1 MSDVLRDEAK
11 VGAMLRYMTGDV
23 ALGVKDLLTE
33 LYDDTKIEEDP
44 VKCCAKWH
52 WILVKY
58 ATDPVLVRKYISLIE
73 YAREYGVSLDT
84 LPTWKRTMRII
95 VPEEF
100 IYKMKGYS
108 QVPQIAC
115 MDDFHSEMRRENIKS
130 RDVSE
135 VLW

>member
-1 MSDVLRDEAK
+1 LRDEAK

-23 ALGVKDLLTE
+23 ALGIKDLLAD
-33 LYDDTKIEEDP
+33 LYDDTKVELDP

-73 YAREYGVSLDT
+73 YAKEYGVSLDT
-84 LPTWKRTMRII
+84 LPTWRRTMRIVI
-95 VPEEF
+95 PEEF
-100 IYKMKGYS
+100 IYTIKS
-108 QVPQIAC
+108 IATQVPRLAV
-115 MDDFHSEMRRENIKS
+115 MDDTHAEMRRENIKA
-130 RDVSE
+130 RDFSE